1 MVFKSYISRISHKAT
16 SSSISYTK
24 SVHDMKD
31 TAKKEWHICW
41 NTCCSKAQK
50 TWETSK
56 NCFLKKEVRIMEQP
70 GTTGPII
77 LKFFQPPTKIW
88 NGVFEWKLIVWS
100 KIGRASC
107 REREDM
113 QAR

>member
-56 NCFLKKEVRIMEQP
+56 NCFLKKEVRLMEPP

-77 LKFFQPPTKIW
+77 LRSEEHTSELQSR
-88 NGVFEWKLIVWS
+88 GHLV
-100 KIGRASC
+100 C
-107 REREDM
+107 RLLLEKK
-113 QAR
+113 